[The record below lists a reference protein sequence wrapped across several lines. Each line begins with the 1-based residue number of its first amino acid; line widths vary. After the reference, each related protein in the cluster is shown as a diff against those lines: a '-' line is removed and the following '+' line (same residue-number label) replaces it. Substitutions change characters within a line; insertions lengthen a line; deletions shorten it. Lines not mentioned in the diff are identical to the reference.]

1 MGTEPDILDAYVA
14 SGDVKLVFWP
24 VLNHGNPSVYSTLTA
39 VCAGQQD
46 PMLFWALHTELFNRL
61 TELYGADRDYYVN
74 LAVTAG
80 AEQAAFEA
88 CYDDPDSVAQVT
100 ELDTIRRDR
109 GIFSQPTFDVNGRIL
124 VGRQPFDVFA
134 GVIDD
139 ALP

>member
-14 SGDVKLVFWP
+14 GGDVKLVFWP

-46 PMLFWALHTELFNRL
+46 PMLFWVLHKELFNRL
-61 TELYGADRDYYVN
+61 TDLYGADRDFYVN
-74 LAVTAG
+74 LAVSAG
-80 AEQAAFEA
+80 AEQAAFET
-88 CYDDPDSVAQVT
+88 CYDSAEALEQVT
-100 ELDTIRRDR
+100 ALDAIRRDR

-124 VGRQPFDVFA
+124 VGRHPFDVFA
-134 GVIDD
+134 TLINE